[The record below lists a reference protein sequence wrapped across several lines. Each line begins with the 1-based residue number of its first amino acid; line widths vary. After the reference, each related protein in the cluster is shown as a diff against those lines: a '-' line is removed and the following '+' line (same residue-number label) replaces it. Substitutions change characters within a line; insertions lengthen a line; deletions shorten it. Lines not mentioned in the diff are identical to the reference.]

1 METDVI
7 PFQAS
12 LGMVI
17 VGSFVGEADPN
28 LYVWIRR
35 FDDDAHREA
44 QYAAV
49 YESEHWKTVIAPKF
63 AGVLIRET
71 INVTRLVPTSTSV
84 LR

>member
-49 YESEHWKTVIAPKF
+49 YESEHWKSVIAPKF

>member
-35 FDDDAHREA
+35 FDDDAHREG

-49 YESEHWKTVIAPKF
+49 YESEHWKSVIAPKF

-71 INVTRLVPTSTSV
+71 INVTRLIPTNTSV